1 MIRVANNEIQAKTPE
16 VGDVWQSTRRNA
28 QKIYITH
35 VMGRVYCITEQ
46 GVASTRFFSDFGK
59 DGTYRYLGKSK
70 VNIEDFF
77 KTENE

>member
-1 MIRVANNEIQAKTPE
+1 MTEKHSPE

-35 VMGRVYCITEQ
+35 VMGRVCCITEQ

-59 DGTYRYLGKSK
+59 YGTYRYIGKSK
-70 VNIEDFF
+70 VKLEELFDV
-77 KTENE
+77 KD

>member
-1 MIRVANNEIQAKTPE
+1 MSKEPQ
-16 VGDVWQSTRRNA
+16 VGDIWQSTRRNA

-59 DGTYRYLGKSK
+59 
-70 VNIEDFF
+70 
-77 KTENE
+77 TERIVFSARVKQT

>member
-1 MIRVANNEIQAKTPE
+1 MMIKQREPQ

-46 GVASTRFFSDFGK
+46 GVASNRFFSDFRK

-70 VNIEDFF
+70 AKIDDLF
-77 KTENE
+77 KTENEE

>member
-1 MIRVANNEIQAKTPE
+1 MSQFKPE

-46 GVASTRFFSDFGK
+46 GVASIRFFSDFGK
-59 DGTYRYLGKSK
+59 DGTYHYLGKSN
-70 VNIEDFF
+70 VNVDELFDVRR
-77 KTENE
+77 ENDA

>member
-1 MIRVANNEIQAKTPE
+1 MNKKPE

-35 VMGRVYCITEQ
+35 VMGKVYCITEQ
-46 GVASTRFFSDFGK
+46 GVASARFFSDFGK

-70 VNIEDFF
+70 VKFEYLF
-77 KTENE
+77 KTENDNAK

>member
-1 MIRVANNEIQAKTPE
+1 MNEKHSPE

-35 VMGRVYCITEQ
+35 VMGRVYCITKQ

-59 DGTYRYLGKSK
+59 NGTYRYLGKSK
-70 VNIEDFF
+70 ANVEELFDV
-77 KTENE
+77 E